1 MEIQGFCQKDNC
13 QVAISTQIMQLP
25 RLMKMRDGGHTV
37 VLEYFKCPTTKQIR
51 QDRQPLAASNAEK
64 YNLTSIHL
72 NGELICDP

>member
-1 MEIQGFCQKDNC
+1 
-13 QVAISTQIMQLP
+13 MQLP
-25 RLMKMRDGGHTV
+25 RLPKMRGGGHAD
-37 VLEYFKCPTTKQIR
+37 VLGYFKCPTTKQIR